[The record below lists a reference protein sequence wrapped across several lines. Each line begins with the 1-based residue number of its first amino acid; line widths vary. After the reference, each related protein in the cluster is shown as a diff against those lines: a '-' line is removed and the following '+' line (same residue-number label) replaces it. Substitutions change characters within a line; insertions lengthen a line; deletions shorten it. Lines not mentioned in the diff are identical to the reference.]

1 MKRYRIDVHDESN
14 GSRTQD
20 LVWQG
25 IEGHSAIES
34 IGSRNGS
41 VSHEGREEGQDVY

>member
-1 MKRYRIDVHDESN
+1 MMNRIDVHDGTN

-25 IEGHSAIES
+25 IDAR
-34 IGSRNGS
+34 SRKDAWVLDWDFDGPL
-41 VSHEGREEGQDVY
+41 VWEECVY